1 MSIIITC
8 LKEKG
13 ICAPNNSH
21 VGRLYTYKLEH
32 TITVVLDEQII
43 SDYMLIII
51 VLCSQRNLHLKK
63 GQEKR
68 IIIYMPSHFNQTIK
82 YRRQPA

>member
-1 MSIIITC
+1 MCIIITC

-51 VLCSQRNLHLKK
+51 VLCSQKK
-63 GQEKR
+63 FASLEGPREKNNN
-68 IIIYMPSHFNQTIK
+68 IH
-82 YRRQPA
+82 A